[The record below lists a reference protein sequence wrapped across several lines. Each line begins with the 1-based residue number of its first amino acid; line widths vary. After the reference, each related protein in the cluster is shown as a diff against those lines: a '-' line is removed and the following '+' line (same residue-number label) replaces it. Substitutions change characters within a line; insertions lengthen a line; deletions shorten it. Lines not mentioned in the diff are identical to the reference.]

1 MHCFFHAPSLAP
13 ASAHRHGGKADRPCN
28 DRPRLTACPD
38 KNSVQFFQA
47 PANRRACDSFFT
59 RLRSVV
65 VFFCMSCPEELLSHS
80 TSSSCLF
87 YARRMLVQSRI
98 RLCMFGHFQ
107 HSQAAGASPRYHS
120 AQHSHSV
127 LSVNTSRSSHPISN
141 AIALALSAQLTNAA
155 ATVNS
160 TLATP
165 PPSPPAHSPAA
176 LAPVPATSLSTPT
189 HSSTARSS
197 LTNSSVNSMNS
208 PPGLLKPSSSRS
220 SWQCPSSAP
229 SSPRRASVSF
239 SSPTHPML
247 PQASTQLYVASCCLG
262 SYHRRRFERIPPGL
276 IVHNQARSPG
286 LSLLRLVS

>member
-1 MHCFFHAPSLAP
+1 MTGSPGRHILGLSCPSYSRLVVFFLPVSCRPHLWLIIPLISAIPAMLHPVKRVPIPCVRTPFMHCFFHGPSLAP
-13 ASAHRHGGKADRPCN
+13 ASAHRHGGKADQQCN
-28 DRPRLTACPD
+28 DRLRLTACPD
-38 KNSVQFFQA
+38 KDSVQFFQA

-65 VFFCMSCPEELLSHS
+65 VFFCMFCPEELLSHS

-107 HSQAAGASPRYHS
+107 HSQAAGASARYHS
-120 AQHSHSV
+120 AQYSHSV
-127 LSVNTSRSSHPISN
+127 LSVNTPRSSHPISN
-141 AIALALSAQLTNAA
+141 AIPLALSAQLTNAA

-165 PPSPPAHSPAA
+165 PPSPPARSPAT

-197 LTNSSVNSMNS
+197 VTNSSVSSMNS

-220 SWQCPSSAP
+220 TWPC
-229 SSPRRASVSF
+229 PRR
-239 SSPTHPML
+239 
-247 PQASTQLYVASCCLG
+247 
-262 SYHRRRFERIPPGL
+262 
-276 IVHNQARSPG
+276 RS
-286 LSLLRLVS
+286 